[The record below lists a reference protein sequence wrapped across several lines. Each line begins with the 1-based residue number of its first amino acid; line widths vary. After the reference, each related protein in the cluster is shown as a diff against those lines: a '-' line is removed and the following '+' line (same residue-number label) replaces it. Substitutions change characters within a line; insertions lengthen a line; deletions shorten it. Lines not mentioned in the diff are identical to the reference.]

1 MARRPSSL
9 LILIVSLLTTP
20 AWSGESITFSVN
32 LIVDDTEATS
42 IGRAVYQAPSLCLE
56 CKHWGNHRLNGGSAS
71 ASWNLFGA
79 YIYERQL
86 SEFVPTQPTCYVG
99 FIEGWGSAGFYGS
112 QQTVQKCTPCVLWLD
127 KSGSGSVSGAPSGKS
142 SYNCG
147 AGITLTA
154 SPATGWRF
162 VRWGGSISSTSPSL
176 SFTLDASKSLTA
188 FFEEIPPPDNGNGDG
203 DLVLQD
209 SGCAGCGGSPLVVK
223 LESGPWNFS
232 GADDPV
238 QFDIDADGDL
248 DSITWTAPG
257 AEIAFLAL
265 DFNSNG
271 AIDSGR
277 ELFGNADSENGFEK
291 LSGFDSNYDEVV
303 DRHDA
308 VWSHLLLWTD
318 RNHNGESEPE
328 EMRPLPTSGI
338 ETLDLH
344 YKVLGRQDRNGNAF
358 RLTSHLWRNG
368 KKEKYYDVYFV
379 FVR

>member
-1 MARRPSSL
+1 MARRASSL
-9 LILIVSLLTTP
+9 LILIATFLTTP
-20 AWSGESITFSVN
+20 AWSDESIAFSVS
-32 LIVDDTEATS
+32 LIVNDQEATS
-42 IGRAVYQAPSLCLE
+42 IGRAVYQAPSFCLD
-56 CKHWGNHRLNGGSAS
+56 CRHWGNHRLNGGSAS
-71 ASWNLFGA
+71 ASWSLPSSQ
-79 YIYERQL
+79 IYERRL
-86 SEFVPTQPTCYVG
+86 SQFVPTYPACYVG
-99 FIEGWGSAGFYGS
+99 FIEGWGSAGFYGTKNS
-112 QQTVQKCTPCVLWLD
+112 AEKCTPCVLWLD
-127 KSGSGSVSGAPSGKS
+127 KFGSGSVSGAPIGKS

-154 SPATGWRF
+154 SPVTGWQF
-162 VRWGGSISSTSPSL
+162 VRWGGSISSTSRSI
-176 SFTLDASKSLTA
+176 SFTLDASKSLDA
-188 FFEEIPPPDNGNGDG
+188 FFEEIPPPGDGNDDGPLNDNG
-203 DLVLQD
+203 
-209 SGCAGCGGSPLVVK
+209 CPGCGGSPLVVK

-291 LSGFDSNYDEVV
+291 LSGFDSNDDEVV

-308 VWSHLLLWTD
+308 VWSRLLLWTD

-328 EMRPLPTSGI
+328 ETRPLSTSGI

-344 YKVLGRQDRNGNAF
+344 YRVLGRQDRNGNAF
-358 RLTSHLWRNG
+358 TLTSHLWRNG